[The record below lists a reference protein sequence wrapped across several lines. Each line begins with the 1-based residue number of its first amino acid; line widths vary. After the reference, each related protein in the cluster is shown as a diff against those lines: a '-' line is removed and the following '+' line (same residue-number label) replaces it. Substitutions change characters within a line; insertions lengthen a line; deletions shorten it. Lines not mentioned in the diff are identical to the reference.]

1 MAFCQRLGMSL
12 QLVGAE
18 QLRSQR
24 LLIAILEW
32 EGIAVEARL
41 ETV

>member
-1 MAFCQRLGMSL
+1 MAFCQRHGMPL

-24 LLIAILEW
+24 LLIAIMAQEA
-32 EGIAVEARL
+32 IAVEARL